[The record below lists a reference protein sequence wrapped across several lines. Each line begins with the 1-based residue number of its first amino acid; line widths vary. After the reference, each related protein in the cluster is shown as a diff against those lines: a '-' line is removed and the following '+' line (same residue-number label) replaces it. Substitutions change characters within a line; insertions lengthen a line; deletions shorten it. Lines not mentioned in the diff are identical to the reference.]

1 MLADQ
6 HTLHTELIVP
16 GVTREWINERKIVV
30 FHITDQKQAA
40 VDAWLAA
47 TKDALDHWPEDD
59 TPRILHHLERL
70 GTPSQASYTNRK
82 IAEQHRSYFLIR
94 KTRIATVLRSPTLV
108 GLIRVMAQVG
118 TLSMPNNANV
128 IPSAFSDRE
137 KAIAWLLEV

>member
-1 MLADQ
+1 MSAEV
-6 HTLHTELIVP
+6 HTLQPELIAL
-16 GVTREWINERKIVV
+16 GVTREWLHDHKIVV

-40 VDAWLAA
+40 VDAWLGA
-47 TKDALDHWPEDD
+47 TKDALDGWPESD

-82 IAEQHRSYFLIR
+82 IAELHRSYFIVR
-94 KTRIATVLRSPTLV
+94 KMRIATLLRSPTLV

-118 TLSMPNNANV
+118 TLSMPNNANI